1 VKIAGRAARPPAAFF
16 LAAALTII
24 WTGAAQGK
32 STPID
37 DSGTQALEPTL
48 SLRWKSPRPTR
59 SGGDNLMVGIAT
71 IRVRINVLPWIRR
84 SGRIYLVLP
93 AQQPGPV
100 SASWETQGRF
110 MPGQVR
116 SGNRVLV
123 YAGPITTP
131 FMEDVFKFQFSV
143 DGNLVQRAFPLTYRF
158 EMDEG

>member
-1 VKIAGRAARPPAAFF
+1 VKIASRTARPAGAFF

-24 WTGAAQGK
+24 WTGAALGK

-37 DSGTQALEPTL
+37 DSGTQALEPSV
-48 SLRWKSPRPTR
+48 SLRWQSPRPSR
-59 SGGDNLMVGIAT
+59 SRGDNVMVGT
-71 IRVRINVLPWIRR
+71 TTVRVRINVLPWVRR

-100 SASWETQGRF
+100 SASWVTQGRF
-110 MPGQVR
+110 MAGQVR

-123 YAGPITTP
+123 YAGPITAP

>member
-1 VKIAGRAARPPAAFF
+1 MI
-16 LAAALTII
+16 
-24 WTGAAQGK
+24 
-32 STPID
+32 
-37 DSGTQALEPTL
+37 GTT
-48 SLRWKSPRPTR
+48 
-59 SGGDNLMVGIAT
+59 T

-93 AQQPGPV
+93 AQQPGPL
-100 SASWETQGRF
+100 SASWTTQGRF

-143 DGNLVQRAFPLTYRF
+143 DGDLVQRAFPVTYRF
-158 EMDEG
+158 EMDEE

>member
-1 VKIAGRAARPPAAFF
+1 MTIRGGTARSTAAFF

-24 WTGAAQGK
+24 RPAPAWSK

-37 DSGTQALEPTL
+37 DTGTQALEPSV
-48 SLRWKSPRPTR
+48 SLHWQSSRPSR
-59 SGGDNLMVGIAT
+59 SHGDNLMTGSTTV
-71 IRVRINVLPWIRR
+71 RVRVNVLPWVRR
-84 SGRIYLVLP
+84 LGRIYLVLP

-100 SASWETQGRF
+100 SASWVTEGRF

-123 YAGPITTP
+123 YAGPITAP
-131 FMEDVFKFQFSV
+131 FMEDVFRFQFKV
-143 DGNLVQRAFPLTYRF
+143 DGSLVQRAFPLTYRF

>member
-1 VKIAGRAARPPAAFF
+1 
-16 LAAALTII
+16 
-24 WTGAAQGK
+24 
-32 STPID
+32 
-37 DSGTQALEPTL
+37 
-48 SLRWKSPRPTR
+48 
-59 SGGDNLMVGIAT
+59 MVGATT

>member
-59 SGGDNLMVGIAT
+59 SGGDNLMVGTAT
-71 IRVRINVLPWIRR
+71 IRVRINVLPWVRR

-100 SASWETQGRF
+100 SASWVTQGRF

-123 YAGPITTP
+123 YAGPITAP

>member
-1 VKIAGRAARPPAAFF
+1 VKIASRTARPSAAFF
-16 LAAALTII
+16 LAAGVTII

-37 DSGTQALEPTL
+37 DSGTQALEPAV
-48 SLRWKSPRPTR
+48 SLRWQSPRPSR
-59 SGGDNLMVGIAT
+59 SGGDNLMVGTTT

-100 SASWETQGRF
+100 SASWVTQGRF

-123 YAGPITTP
+123 YAGPITAP

>member
-1 VKIAGRAARPPAAFF
+1 MKIASRTARRSPGFF
-16 LAAALTII
+16 LAAVLTIF
-24 WTGAAQGK
+24 WTGATQGK

-37 DSGTQALEPTL
+37 DSGTQALEPAV
-48 SLRWKSPRPTR
+48 SLRWQSARPSR
-59 SGGDNLMVGIAT
+59 SGGGNLMVGTTT

-100 SASWETQGRF
+100 SASWLTQGRF

-131 FMEDVFKFQFSV
+131 FLEDVFKFQFSV
-143 DGNLVQRAFPLTYRF
+143 DGSLVQRAFPLTYRF

>member
-1 VKIAGRAARPPAAFF
+1 VKIASRTARPAAAFF
-16 LAAALTII
+16 LAAALTIF
-24 WTGAAQGK
+24 WGGTAQGK
-32 STPID
+32 SIPID
-37 DSGTQALEPTL
+37 DSGTQALEPAV
-48 SLRWKSPRPTR
+48 SLRWQSPRPSR
-59 SGGDNLMVGIAT
+59 SGGDNLMVGTTT

-100 SASWETQGRF
+100 SASWVTQGRF

-123 YAGPITTP
+123 YAGPITAP

>member
-59 SGGDNLMVGIAT
+59 SGGDNLMVGTAT

-100 SASWETQGRF
+100 SASWVTQGRF

-123 YAGPITTP
+123 YAGPITAP

>member
-1 VKIAGRAARPPAAFF
+1 VKTANHTARPSAAFF

-37 DSGTQALEPTL
+37 DSGTQALEP
-48 SLRWKSPRPTR
+48 SVNLRWQSARPSR
-59 SGGDNLMVGIAT
+59 SGGDNLMVGTTT
-71 IRVRINVLPWIRR
+71 IRVRINVLPWVRR
-84 SGRIYLVLP
+84 MGRIYLVLP
-93 AQQPGPV
+93 AQRPGPV
-100 SASWETQGRF
+100 NASWVTQGRF
-110 MPGQVR
+110 MAGQVR

-123 YAGPITTP
+123 YAGPITAP